1 MLPEKPTKSSKSTN
15 KQQIEKRNLLSSF
28 FITLLIALA
37 YQEMIAPVRESLHTS
52 GINLETLLL
61 MAIFLLTTMRFFV
74 GNQLHLLSESLLKMP
89 GLVWFYD
96 LMAIIIQSVVL
107 TFLGGESSVEANR
120 QTPVNFV
127 QLLILLYIIDV
138 VWIASQWILGKLIPS
153 WRRAFIPWAWAIL
166 NSVLVICMVVLG
178 IVVKD
183 VFSRAGIISLFVLN
197 LIGFGVDV
205 VLVDSYD
212 AI

>member
-1 MLPEKPTKSSKSTN
+1 MLPEKASKAIKSTK
-15 KQQIEKRNLLSSF
+15 KQHIEKRNLLSSF

-52 GINLETLLL
+52 GIKLETLLI
-61 MAIFLLTTMRFFV
+61 MTIFLLTTMRFFV

-127 QLLILLYIIDV
+127 QLLIFAVHNRCCLDSV
-138 VWIASQWILGKLIPS
+138 TVDFRKTNPILAQGIYSMGMGYSEFSVSDLHGS
-153 WRRAFIPWAWAIL
+153 AWYSCQGCFL
-166 NSVLVICMVVLG
+166 ESG
-178 IVVKD
+178 H
-183 VFSRAGIISLFVLN
+183 
-197 LIGFGVDV
+197 
-205 VLVDSYD
+205 Y
-212 AI
+212 